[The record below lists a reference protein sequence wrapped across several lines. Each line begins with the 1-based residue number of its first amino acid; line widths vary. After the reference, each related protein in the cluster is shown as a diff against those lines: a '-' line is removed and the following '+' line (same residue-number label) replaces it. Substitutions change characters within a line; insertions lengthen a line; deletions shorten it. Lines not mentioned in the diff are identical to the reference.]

1 MLLFILNYDLLNHC
15 FLVFT
20 PSEVPP
26 SDFTCTA
33 SSGTNTCENVYT
45 ESNSGWI
52 SNTTGEGSWIKL
64 EFNGFIQISKI
75 IYRHNDKDVTMCCG
89 QNFKD
94 MSFQFSDGTIANLTM
109 DDVQYV
115 NGRWLNVDY
124 HLRINPPKL
133 SSNLL
138 LLAHSVYSHHKT
150 ETGYESYEENQYGI
164 SSIRIIGQRKEG
176 KTSRVIRKLLMRIYT
191 S

>member
-1 MLLFILNYDLLNHC
+1 
-15 FLVFT
+15 
-20 PSEVPP
+20 
-26 SDFTCTA
+26 
-33 SSGTNTCENVYT
+33 
-45 ESNSGWI
+45 
-52 SNTTGEGSWIKL
+52 
-64 EFNGFIQISKI
+64 
-75 IYRHNDKDVTMCCG
+75 MCCG

-138 LLAHSVYSHHKT
+138 LSAHSVYSHHKT
-150 ETGYESYEENQYGI
+150 ETGYESYHENQYGI
-164 SSIRIIGQRKEG
+164 SSIRILGERKEG
-176 KTSRVIRKLLMRIYT
+176 KTTRVRPKIFMRKSI